1 MAPKK
6 PMLAC
11 DAPADLQFPLIAS
24 PKLDGIRCTTWPE
37 QPLTRS
43 LKPIPNAFVRE
54 TMKAAWLP
62 AVFDG
67 ELVVGPANHPDVYR
81 ATTSGIMSYEG
92 QPDFSFWVFDYV
104 PLIADLVP
112 FEARIKRIQERL
124 TSVQTFHPWFRLL
137 PQVWVQDAVHL
148 AEYEAQMLAEG
159 FEGLI
164 TRSPYAAYKHGRSTA
179 REQGMLKVKRFTDTE
194 LEVVGCVELMHN
206 QNEAKINA
214 LGHTERS
221 SAKAGKV
228 ASGMLGALVCRWQDT
243 TVEVGTG
250 FTQEQRLQLW
260 HERDTLPG
268 RLAKVK
274 YFEQGMKDKPR
285 HPVWLGW
292 RDRRDL

>member
-1 MAPKK
+1 MTPKK

-24 PKLDGIRCTTWPE
+24 PKLDGIRCTVWPD

-43 LKPIPNAFVRE
+43 LKFIPNTFVRE
-54 TMKAAWLP
+54 AIQNARMP

-67 ELVVGPANHPDVYR
+67 ELVVGPADHPDVYR

-92 QPDFSFWVFDYV
+92 QPDFSFHVFDWV
-104 PLIADLVP
+104 PVDTPSIP
-112 FEARIKRIQERL
+112 FSMRLARLQER
-124 TSVQTFHPWFRLL
+124 TSSVGAFHPWFKLL
-137 PQVWVQDAVHL
+137 EQVWINSPAELD
-148 AEYEAQMLAEG
+148 EYEARCLAQG
-159 FEGLI
+159 YEGLI
-164 TRSPYAAYKHGRSTA
+164 TRHPDGAYKHGRSTA

-194 LEVVGCVELMHN
+194 LEVVGSVELMHN
-206 QNEAKINA
+206 QNEAKVNA

-250 FTQEQRLQLW
+250 FTQADRELLW
-260 HERDTLPG
+260 ARRHTLPG
-268 RLAKVK
+268 LLAKVK

-292 RDRRDL
+292 RDRSDL